1 MDYPSK
7 ESVIDNLM
15 SYVPELK
22 KAKIRK
28 RLEYDTSGMTDK
40 QAFQWFETTGAI
52 TQKEKV

>member
-7 ESVIDNLM
+7 ESVIDDLM
-15 SYVPELK
+15 SYVPESK

>member
-15 SYVPELK
+15 SYVPESK

-28 RLEYDTSGMTDK
+28 RLSMK
-40 QAFQWFETTGAI
+40 PQA
-52 TQKEKV
+52 